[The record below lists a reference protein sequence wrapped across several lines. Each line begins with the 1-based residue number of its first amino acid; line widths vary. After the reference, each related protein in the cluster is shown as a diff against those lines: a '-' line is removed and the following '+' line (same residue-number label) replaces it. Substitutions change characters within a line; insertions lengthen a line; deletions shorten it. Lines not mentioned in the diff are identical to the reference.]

1 MLASVALKPQTAKPS
16 GGYPTALPTSPRRSR
31 AFRSFLRHRQGC
43 RTGSEGF
50 QSNHQ
55 PNRKSILGF
64 RGLFCR
70 LPDLCQ
76 LKQQSRRRYATDGF
90 ALLPHTYRFLGRQSF
105 GCRSQAGEASRMP
118 SPSSPVLPLKQGRPQ
133 SDRRRIAPV
142 RTHSSGNMSALRNRG
157 GPKALHSSFLRSPWG
172 RSTDA
177 RTFSTLSEMVFVSC
191 ITCWL
196 SLLYSS
202 ISR

>member
-1 MLASVALKPQTAKPS
+1 MASPGAAVYDFWASNCDVSDHGTPPDEATPD
-16 GGYPTALPTSPRRSR
+16 GTIPYR
-31 AFRSFLRHRQGC
+31 FNFLTQR
-43 RTGSEGF
+43 F

-118 SPSSPVLPLKQGRPQ
+118 SPSSP
-133 SDRRRIAPV
+133 SS
-142 RTHSSGNMSALRNRG
+142 HSSRDD
-157 GPKALHSSFLRSPWG
+157 PSP
-172 RSTDA
+172 T
-177 RTFSTLSEMVFVSC
+177 EEE
-191 ITCWL
+191 
-196 SLLYSS
+196 
-202 ISR
+202 

>member
-16 GGYPTALPTSPRRSR
+16 GGYPTALPTSPRRCR
-31 AFRSFLRHRQGC
+31 AFRSFSRHRQGC

-70 LPDLCQ
+70 LPDLCP

-90 ALLPHTYRFLGRQSF
+90 ALLPHTYVFLDGIVRLVEPAVKPV
-105 GCRSQAGEASRMP
+105 GCLHLRPRPPTQAGTTPVRPKKNSAGANAHAAKLLSKDEA
-118 SPSSPVLPLKQGRPQ
+118 
-133 SDRRRIAPV
+133 RRIAASVAKLPELL
-142 RTHSSGNMSALRNRG
+142 SKDRN
-157 GPKALHSSFLRSPWG
+157 
-172 RSTDA
+172 
-177 RTFSTLSEMVFVSC
+177 
-191 ITCWL
+191 
-196 SLLYSS
+196 
-202 ISR
+202 